1 MTKTA
6 LDVGTRALRLA
17 GRTPWGQAAEAE
29 DYAIAYETYT
39 ALLEEFTDGRGM
51 AFEWAEDAVPDKLF
65 LPLAG
70 VVAMRLPGSAYDGR
84 REWSD
89 LYAYVFP
96 DDRVEPVQVDYF

>member
-29 DYAIAYETYT
+29 DYAIAEETYT
-39 ALLEEFTDGRGM
+39 ALLAEFSEARGM
-51 AFEWAEDAVPDKLF
+51 AFEWGEDAVPDTLF

-70 VVAMRLPGSAYDGR
+70 IVAMRLPGSGYDGR
-84 REWSD
+84 QEWKD

-96 DDRVEPVQVDYF
+96 DDRVEPARVDYF